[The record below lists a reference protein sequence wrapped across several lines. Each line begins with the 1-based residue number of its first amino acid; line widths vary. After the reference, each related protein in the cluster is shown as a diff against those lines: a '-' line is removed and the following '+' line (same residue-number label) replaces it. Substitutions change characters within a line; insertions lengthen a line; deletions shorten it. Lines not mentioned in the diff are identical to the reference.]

1 MILADDDSVT
11 VGSGP
16 TAQHIVARALKTYP
30 VLRPTPAD
38 EAAAALVSALRMR
51 LDNATHTAYVHPG
64 AYAEHL
70 RPETILALTRATPP
84 YVRRAS
90 GYF

>member
-1 MILADDDSVT
+1 MRPLARLRGEFARAADVT
-11 VGSGP
+11 V
-16 TAQHIVARALKTYP
+16 
-30 VLRPTPAD
+30 
-38 EAAAALVSALRMR
+38 
-51 LDNATHTAYVHPG
+51 DNATHTAYVHPG